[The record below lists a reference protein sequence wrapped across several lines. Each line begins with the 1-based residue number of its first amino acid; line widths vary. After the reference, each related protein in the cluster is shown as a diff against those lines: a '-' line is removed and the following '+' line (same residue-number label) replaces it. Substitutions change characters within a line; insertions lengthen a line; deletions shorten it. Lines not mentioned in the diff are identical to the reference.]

1 MKQVFFI
8 LALLSGTVFSAKAQD
23 TIVRTNGNKIPAQV
37 MEIGLDNVKYQ
48 LYNDNSK
55 QSRFLKKS
63 DIFKIK
69 YANGT
74 ETIITNI
81 KDTQPSQTYKPSVNP
96 EKRNKKGYAGI
107 SVGGAMMLTE
117 YADLDKIG
125 MQFNVN
131 CGYLFTK
138 HIGITASF
146 LYTSYKFTDDK
157 DSGAGLRGGLVG
169 PLISFGNS
177 SQKLEYD
184 IRPTVGVISG
194 KVKKDGE
201 SVDVGKMTFGA
212 GLGGT
217 IRWNV
222 SSLISLTGNLDSY
235 FHGTFDELESLASVG
250 ITAGINFRF

>member
-37 MEIGLDNVKYQ
+37 MEIGLDNIKYQ

-55 QSRFLKKS
+55 QSRFVKKS
-63 DIFKIK
+63 DVFKIK
-69 YANGT
+69 YANGMET
-74 ETIITNI
+74 VINSDGRYTIIT
-81 KDTQPSQTYKPSVNP
+81 DPPSVNP
-96 EKRNKKGYAGI
+96 EKRDKKGYAGI
-107 SVGGAMMLTE
+107 GVGGAMMLTE

-146 LYTSYKFTDDK
+146 LYTSYKFTNSE
-157 DSGAGLRGGLVG
+157 DSSAGLRGGLVG
-169 PLISFGNS
+169 PLISFRNS

-184 IRPTVGVISG
+184 LRPTVGIISG

-222 SSLISLTGNLDSY
+222 SDLISLTANLDSY